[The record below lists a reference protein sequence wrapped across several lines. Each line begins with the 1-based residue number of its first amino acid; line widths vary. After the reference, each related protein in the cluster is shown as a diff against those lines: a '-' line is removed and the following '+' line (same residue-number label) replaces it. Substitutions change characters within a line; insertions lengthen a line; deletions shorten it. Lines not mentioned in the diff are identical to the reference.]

1 MTVIAGSDRQS
12 GSPVRSG
19 MTASQAGDDR
29 IEMFKTD
36 YIMEMMKRFFG
47 IALIAITGIV
57 AASCNGHHEGEE
69 ILNTGA
75 YVLNNGAWGENN
87 ATISRYDP
95 TTKAVS
101 PRAFQTANGAGLGD
115 LGQDIITLGKK
126 MFIAVNGSKTIF
138 VTDRDL
144 TILSTITATADGNQL
159 SPRYLCSGGG
169 KVYVTYYEG
178 YLGEID
184 PETYSVRT
192 TAIGPNPDGLVYYDG
207 KIYTANSGGYLYPAY
222 NNTVSVVDAASF
234 NETSTITVNVN
245 PSGMALV
252 EKTIFVYSF
261 GNYADVQPKVQKI
274 DPATSKVTDLSYA
287 SPSGIAVCDSY
298 LYVLCGGYD
307 ENWNPLP
314 GTVYKYDVAAGKDL
328 GNFVTDGTTMPNAYS
343 ISYTKGHL
351 WVGCSD
357 YKTNGDVYLF
367 DVYTGKQIDKFDSQG
382 INPIKVV
389 E

>member
-1 MTVIAGSDRQS
+1 MKE
-12 GSPVRSG
+12 
-19 MTASQAGDDR
+19 MKNR
-29 IEMFKTD
+29 I
-36 YIMEMMKRFFG
+36 FG
-47 IALIAITGIV
+47 IALIAIICFV
-57 AASCNGHHEGEE
+57 AVSCDRHNNEE
-69 ILNTGA
+69 QVFNTGA

-87 ATISRYDP
+87 ASISRYDP
-95 TTKAVS
+95 EAKTMTA
-101 PRAFQTANGAGLGD
+101 RAFQKANGSPLGD
-115 LGQDIITLGKK
+115 LGQDIIPFGEKL
-126 MFIAVNGSKTIF
+126 FIAVNGSKTVF
-138 VTDRDL
+138 ETDRDL
-144 TILSTITATADGNQL
+144 KILGTITATADGNQL

-184 PETYSVRT
+184 PATSSARVT
-192 TAIGPNPDGLVYYDG
+192 PVGPNPEGVVYYGG
-207 KIYTANSGGYLYPAY
+207 KIYVANSGGYLYPTY
-222 NNTVSVVDAASF
+222 NNTVSVVDAATF
-234 NETSTITVNVN
+234 KETSTITVNVN

-252 EKTIFVYSF
+252 DKSIFVYSF

-274 DPATSKVTDLSYA
+274 DPATSKVTDLGYS
-287 SPSGIAVCDSY
+287 SPSGIAACDSY

-328 GNFVTDGTTMPNAYS
+328 GNFVTDGTQMPNAYS
-343 ISYTKGHL
+343 ISYSKGHV

-382 INPIKVV
+382 INPIKVI